1 MNISRFSFL
10 RRVRIHGG
18 ESGAVARALH
28 HKARINSLPAVKKN
42 VFFTTHERKQMS
54 NKTSFKRIA
63 LAVVVALGFG
73 VLSTVPAKAVVNSDT
88 LTLSS
93 STATATIGQ
102 ASDSASAATVT
113 LSFLATSPVD
123 SLSLTASLV
132 SSPATNTDLPELQ
145 LVETTAS
152 IVYRSPIGGDTG
164 HMLLA
169 SAEAGALSDDGA
181 ARLNTTALQSAFFGS
196 RVASNDPVFVAAK
209 NRSISAATTISAK
222 FKVYIPTPEVVGTY
236 VVRLTP
242 AITGNSGTTTLQSA
256 VRDLTITVSAAACV
270 RGCSAP
276 TAAASW
282 SSIYYQATDR
292 GVALSDA
299 SNVTLRQGD
308 SVINFTSALTTAGAS
323 QQAANILVYQQN
335 ADADIVY
342 TGAIGAV
349 QETASNE
356 GGVES
361 MTATISG
368 PGMLGS
374 GADNATATGRNLIIK
389 AGNHVTVWNDGT
401 SGVATITITGN
412 TTGIVYATK
421 TVNFYGTAT
430 TVEVTVGTNRVVN
443 SGNLH
448 YRFVSAVAKDA
459 NGIVNPVATN
469 TLRLTS
475 SDTLLLNQRMLA
487 PDSSASTTYS
497 TTVSNGVGTAP
508 GAYIAYW
515 NFSTNADV
523 TRLSTTRNG
532 EFSITVGTGG
542 STPVVGSLTSA
553 TTTID
558 SAAAVTIRLSNG
570 IGGVTLAFDK
580 ATYRPG
586 EQAILTL
593 TATDS
598 AGATAASAT
607 YASLLSQVEA
617 SGFSS
622 GVPTT
627 GSHTLVSGAKTFTFT
642 MPNVETTA
650 ALVVKGSTSATAN
663 NTTSTL
669 FTGSATATVA
679 DPAVTAANAATAAA
693 NEATAA
699 ANAAKDAAVE
709 AANAAKDAAVEA
721 ANAAKTE
728 AAAATAAAKAAQD
741 AAVAQAKAAETQAA
755 AATAAAKA
763 AQDAAVA
770 AAQKAATDAVAAAEK
785 AATDAV
791 AAAKAAQ
798 VAAVAEAAA
807 ATDASLEAIDAANA
821 ATDAANLAAEAADAA
836 TVAAEEAR
844 DAADAATAAV
854 EALATEVATLIAALK
869 AQITTLANVV
879 AKIAKKVK
887 A

>member
-1 MNISRFSFL
+1 MNSSRFSFL

-28 HKARINSLPAVKKN
+28 HKARINSMPAVKKN

-73 VLSTVPAKAVVNSDT
+73 VLSTGPTQAVVNSDT

-93 STATATIGQ
+93 TTATATVGQ
-102 ASDSASAATVT
+102 TSDSASAATVT
-113 LSFLATSPVD
+113 LSYLATNPTD
-123 SLSLTASLV
+123 SMSLVASLV
-132 SSPATNTDLPELQ
+132 SAPSTNTALP
-145 LVETTAS
+145 
-152 IVYRSPIGGDTG
+152 
-164 HMLLA
+164 
-169 SAEAGALSDDGA
+169 
-181 ARLNTTALQSAFFGS
+181 RLNLIETGNALVWATGNAVNLATGETSMLTARAVTQEVATGADKLSSETVSYRGGNWVGS
-196 RVASNDPVFVAAK
+196 VATSDKTVYVAPQDRTVATK
-209 NRSISAATTISAK
+209 VISAT
-222 FKVYIPTPEVVGTY
+222 FKVYIHNPTVAGTY

-242 AITGNSGTTTLQSA
+242 AITGNGAAGGVVGNTTMQATA
-256 VRDLTITVSAAACV
+256 KDLTITVAAAACTE
-270 RGCSAP
+270 GCSRP

-282 SSIYYQATDR
+282 SSMYYTTNAR
-292 GVALSDA
+292 GVTMANLTSA
-299 SNVTLRQGD
+299 QNPGD
-308 SVINFTSALTTAGAS
+308 SVINFTSAMTSGVTS
-323 QQAANILVYQQN
+323 VQAANILVYQQN
-335 ADADIVY
+335 AAGDITY
-342 TGAIGAV
+342 SGGSTTTGSTV
-349 QETASNE
+349 
-356 GGVES
+356 GGLVES
-361 MTATISG
+361 MTATVSG
-368 PGMLGS
+368 PGLLGTGGIS
-374 GADNATATGRNLIIK
+374 ATATGRNVIVK
-389 AGNHVTVWNDGT
+389 AGDFISVFNDGT
-401 SGVATITITGN
+401 AGVSTITVTGN
-412 TTGIVYATK
+412 VTGIVYATK
-421 TVNFYGTAT
+421 TINFYGTAT

-469 TLRLTS
+469 TLALTS
-475 SDTLLLNQRMLA
+475 SDTPLLNLRMQA
-487 PDSSASTTYS
+487 PDSLASTTFAS
-497 TTVSNGVGTAP
+497 TGTFGRP
-508 GAYIAYW
+508 SGYVAYW
-515 NFSTNADV
+515 NLSTSADV

-542 STPVVGSLTSA
+542 TTPVVGSLTSA

-586 EQAILTL
+586 EQATLTL

-617 SGFSS
+617 SGFGG

-650 ALVVKGSTSATAN
+650 ALVVKGCTSATAN
-663 NTTSTL
+663 NTTCTL

-693 NEATAA
+693 NAATDA
-699 ANAAKDAAVE
+699 ANAAKDAAVA

-741 AAVAQAKAAETQAA
+741 AAVAQAKAAET
-755 AATAAAKA
+755 AAKA

-770 AAQKAATDAVAAAEK
+770 AAQKAATDAVAAA
-785 AATDAV
+785 
-791 AAAKAAQ
+791 KAAQ
-798 VAAVAEAAA
+798 DAAVAEAAA

-854 EALATEVATLIAALK
+854 EALATEIASLIASLK
-869 AQITTLANVV
+869 AQITTLANTV
-879 AKIAKKVK
+879 AKIAKKVR